1 MFRIINGHND
11 SSYFWIMPVKVRD
24 TTQKIYNSEDVD
36 EIRECEISIEE
47 DDVQLFLYHLLKNHF
62 DETLPENQAR
72 RDVDGFEWY
81 LTYNFYTFDSIKE
94 IIMDIKVLIKKLMLD
109 YNNPNLDIISHEYD
123 WLVDILRGKLRSR
136 VNPLPEEQEIKDR
149 IEKMIES
156 YYKFIFYLEDMM
168 EKGNEEGYN
177 LISFMGP

>member
-1 MFRIINGHND
+1 MFEIIKGHD
-11 SSYFWIMPVKVRD
+11 PSSYFWIMPVKVRD
-24 TTQKIYNSEDVD
+24 ITQKIYNSEDVD
-36 EIRECEISIEE
+36 EMRECEISIEE
-47 DDVQLFLYHLLKNHF
+47 DDIFYFLYHFLKKHF
-62 DETLPENQAR
+62 DESLPENQSRYDA
-72 RDVDGFEWY
+72 DGFEWN

-109 YNNPNLDIISHEYD
+109 YNNSNLDIISHEYD
-123 WLVDILRGKLRSR
+123 WLVDILRGKLCSR

-149 IEKMIES
+149 IEKSIEA